1 MSVLKI
7 KKVVDN
13 SYVLCTL
20 CILFYRVRSRILNQE
35 MMNLKIFLKLLVGYN
50 SDLEMKNLSLLKAS
64 A

>member
-1 MSVLKI
+1 MSVLK

-13 SYVLCTL
+13 SYVL

-35 MMNLKIFLKLLVGYN
+35 MMNLKMFLKLLVGYN
-50 SDLEMKNLSLLKAS
+50 SDLEIKNLSSVKAS